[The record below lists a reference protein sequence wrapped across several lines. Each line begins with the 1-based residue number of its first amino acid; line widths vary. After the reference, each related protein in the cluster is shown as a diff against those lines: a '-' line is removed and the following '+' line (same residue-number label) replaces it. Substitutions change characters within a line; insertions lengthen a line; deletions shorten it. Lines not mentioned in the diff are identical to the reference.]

1 MTDSV
6 QLEEGTEN
14 QPAPNQK
21 EVDGMESVA
30 DNAGG
35 SEPSNKEGAR
45 DIDNNNPDPM
55 PHPDTSLE
63 AGHEPSDKEGA
74 RPTDKDNSEPMPK
87 LTTESID
94 DSEEAKLVLEQDT
107 PETALS
113 EDIKSLLESID
124 LPEEFKTQALGLFEG
139 AVAARVA
146 DIKKEMFALNEAKMD
161 EYKSLLAEKV
171 EEKTDAMVAESVAKW
186 LEENKTEVKSNVR
199 TQIAESFMANL
210 VTLLEA
216 HYITVPDGKEDV
228 LESALE
234 EADTL
239 RAQLDE
245 QTKLVESYKAQTVKA
260 EKALVVE
267 SLVKSLT
274 DTQAERV
281 RELAESVE
289 FESQDSYTTKM
300 TAIVESIT
308 KTKSE
313 KSSEFLTED
322 VNGEVVIT
330 ENTETPK
337 AKTIDPFVEHL
348 LKDIN
353 RVTGKK

>member
-6 QLEEGTEN
+6 QLEEGAEN
-14 QPAPNQK
+14 QPKPNQK
-21 EVDGMESVA
+21 EVDGMETVV

-45 DIDNNNPDPM
+45 GIDNNNPDPM
-55 PHPDTSLE
+55 PHPDASLE

-74 RPTDKDNSEPMPK
+74 RPIDKNNSEPMPK
-87 LTTESID
+87 LQTESID
-94 DSEEAKLVLEQDT
+94 DTAEAKLVTEQET

-113 EDIKSLLESID
+113 EDIKSLLESIE

-146 DIKKEMFALNEAKMD
+146 DIKKDMFALNEAKMD
-161 EYKSLLAEKV
+161 EYKALLAEKV

-210 VTLLEA
+210 MNLLEA
-216 HYITVPDGKEDV
+216 HYITVPEGKEDV
-228 LESALE
+228 LESTLAR
-234 EADTL
+234 ADEL
-239 RAQLDE
+239 QVQLDE
-245 QTKLVESYKAQTVKA
+245 QVALNESLKVKTAAVER
-260 EKALVVE
+260 ALVVE

-281 RELAESVE
+281 RELSESVE
-289 FESQDSYTTKM
+289 FDTTETYTTKM
-300 TAIVESIT
+300 AAIVESIT
-308 KTKSE
+308 KTG

-322 VNGEVVIT
+322 AQGEVVIK
-330 ENTETPK
+330 ENLETQK
-337 AKTIDPFVEHL
+337 GKTIDPFVEHL
-348 LKDIN
+348 LADIK
-353 RVTGKK
+353 RVSGK